1 MMKIKLVIAALLAC
15 LLPAAALAG
24 NGKSDRKHRGILY
37 SYVGELASAPS
48 STGVTLNVEGGNR
61 PALKSLIGQ
70 SAQQTFAYD
79 SDTVFLLWSKGIPTV
94 VDPSALHAGD
104 WVRVNVRAPRGAS
117 LADVVASPAKLVGDH
132 VTELERPDQPLF
144 LFRGKLTSVGSSSV
158 TVEVKG
164 GNKHALRLMVGQPAE
179 QTFAFDADTIV
190 LLWQGRVPTV
200 IGASQLEVGERIVV
214 RVRADR
220 GSTLAEVEATAA
232 KRLAEREPPAK
243 SEE

>member
-1 MMKIKLVIAALLAC
+1 
-15 LLPAAALAG
+15 
-24 NGKSDRKHRGILY
+24 
-37 SYVGELASAPS
+37 
-48 STGVTLNVEGGNR
+48 
-61 PALKSLIGQ
+61 
-70 SAQQTFAYD
+70 
-79 SDTVFLLWSKGIPTV
+79 
-94 VDPSALHAGD
+94 
-104 WVRVNVRAPRGAS
+104 
-117 LADVVASPAKLVGDH
+117 VGDH
-132 VTELERPDQPLF
+132 VTEPERPDQPLF

-164 GNKHALRLMVGQPAE
+164 GNKRALRLMVGQPAE